1 MVSAR
6 ARLTHRED
14 LEVIAEPADT
24 GQATH
29 LHFEVHNSDC
39 ACWGPNNVYV
49 PPWVKSPEQESLH
62 KKQKRDLPKH
72 RTTLVKSEIQC
83 FANTLVTAR

>member
-1 MVSAR
+1 MVCAR
-6 ARLTHRED
+6 AQLTDRED
-14 LEVIAEPADT
+14 PAVIA

-29 LHFEVHNSDC
+29 LHLEVHNSNC

-62 KKQKRDLPKH
+62 KSQKRDLPKH